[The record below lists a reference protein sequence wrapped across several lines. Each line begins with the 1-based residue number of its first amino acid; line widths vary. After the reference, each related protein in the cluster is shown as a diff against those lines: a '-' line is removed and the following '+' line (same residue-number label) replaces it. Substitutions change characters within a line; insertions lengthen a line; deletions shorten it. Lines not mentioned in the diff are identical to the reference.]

1 MSLDKIFRSVSPG
14 IAMLIDEFFRKMFSE
29 VSMTFE
35 YMLYETVMLSVE
47 LSILRKLDKKTGNL
61 YARKLKI
68 YCNIF

>member
-1 MSLDKIFRSVSPG
+1 
-14 IAMLIDEFFRKMFSE
+14 MLIDEFFRKLFSE
-29 VSMTFE
+29 ASMTFE

>member
-1 MSLDKIFRSVSPG
+1 M
-14 IAMLIDEFFRKMFSE
+14 MIDEFFRKLFSE
-29 VSMTFE
+29 ASMTFE